1 VWGFGQKA
9 AVFLLER
16 DCSGGVLEKSAIDS
30 LTEFRCAA
38 WDEGCE
44 EGVESDVLVIEIKL
58 NVYKRVISTQIMPKP
73 TIGLCSE
80 QL

>member
-1 VWGFGQKA
+1 MTEWDV
-9 AVFLLER
+9 
-16 DCSGGVLEKSAIDS
+16 DS
-30 LTEFRCAA
+30 ITEFRCAA

-44 EGVESDVLVIEIKL
+44 EGAGRYVLVDLIKIWL

-73 TIGLCSE
+73 TIGLCSD

>member
-1 VWGFGQKA
+1 
-9 AVFLLER
+9 LEW
-16 DCSGGVLEKSAIDS
+16 DIGSI
-30 LTEFRCAA
+30 TEFRCAA

-44 EGVESDVLVIEIKL
+44 EGVESDVLVVEIKLKL
-58 NVYKRVISTQIMPKP
+58 NVYKRVIFTQIMPKP

>member
-1 VWGFGQKA
+1 
-9 AVFLLER
+9 VFLLER
-16 DCSGGVLEKSAIDS
+16 ACSEGLLEWVVGSI
-30 LTEFRCAA
+30 TEFRCEG

-44 EGVESDVLVIEIKL
+44 EGAGSDVFVVRIKEWL

-73 TIGLCSE
+73 TIGLCSK

>member
-1 VWGFGQKA
+1 
-9 AVFLLER
+9 
-16 DCSGGVLEKSAIDS
+16 VLEWVVESN
-30 LTEFRCAA
+30 TEFRFEG
-38 WDEGCE
+38 WDAGCE
-44 EGVESDVLVIEIKL
+44 EGAGRDVYVVVIKEWL